1 MAIVK
6 IPKESSIKLTFSLGL
21 DEHGKEIFKR
31 KSLAHVKNDATDDN
45 IYAVAKGIS
54 GLQQHNL
61 VDVIRQDNL
70 SLSE

>member
-1 MAIVK
+1 M
-6 IPKESSIKLTFSLGL
+6 
-21 DEHGKEIFKR
+21 
-31 KSLAHVKNDATDDN
+31 NDATDDN
-45 IYAVAKGIS
+45 IYDVAKGIS